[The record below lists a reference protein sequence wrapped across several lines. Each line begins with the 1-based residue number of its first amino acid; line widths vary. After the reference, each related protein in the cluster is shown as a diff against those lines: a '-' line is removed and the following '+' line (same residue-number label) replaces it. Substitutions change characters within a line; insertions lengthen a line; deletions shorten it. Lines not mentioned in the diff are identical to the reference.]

1 MENIK
6 LKMGFD
12 DLIPELGG
20 DGRYQALAVISF
32 LLFYAATAWQYN
44 ITVFIAA
51 HMQHWCHVPELAH
64 LNHTTFMHIAVPLEE
79 NQFGEAMYSQC
90 RVYDLNYS
98 SVTAEG
104 VTNWIPNG
112 NTSTRKCNGYVYDTS
127 RFTSTLV
134 SQYDLVCDRKW
145 LYTLAASAFMAGLFC
160 GAFCSGALADR
171 FGRQRTCFI
180 MFALHFLTTM
190 GAAVVPDYA
199 AFLVLRGLVGASGL
213 GAYTTLYA
221 YNLEAMSKEAR
232 SKAFYIIMMGRLA
245 KGGLVFLA
253 YFIRNHI
260 HLQIAASVCLLPGLI
275 VVFFLPESPRW
286 LMATGRWNEAEAVCK
301 KIARINRVKLSEDF
315 NLDKYREAYY
325 ENKTCEE
332 NEDNGKT
339 NATIL
344 DLFRTPRLRK
354 RTILT
359 YCMWFTMIFLAF
371 GIDLNVEKI
380 IPGDVYLNMLS
391 MTCLNELGGFVTGY
405 IAIFKMKR
413 RIVVT
418 TWFIIAGVCVIAM
431 APLMLLG
438 IPGIITA
445 LGLIGAMLVTN
456 LWCLVYLFSGELFPT
471 VARSVGMGS
480 GSSLS
485 RLGGLIT
492 PQLPLLGDIWYGL
505 PYIVLGVVAILGG
518 ILVLCL
524 PETKN
529 RRLPDTLQEAEI
541 FGTAKYD
548 QDYAMDTATS
558 IQAPLK
564 EDGAQEE
571 NESML

>member
-1 MENIK
+1 
-6 LKMGFD
+6 MGFD
-12 DLIPELGG
+12 DLLPELGG
-20 DGRYQALAVISF
+20 FGRYQKVSIISF
-32 LLFYAATAWQYN
+32 LLFYAANSWQYN

-51 HMQHWCHVPELAH
+51 DMQHWCHVPELAH
-64 LNHTTFMHIAVPLEE
+64 LNHTTFMNIAVPLEE
-79 NQFGEAMYSQC
+79 NQFGEAVYSQC

-98 SVTAEG
+98 SITDDD
-104 VTNWIPNG
+104 VTNWTPNG
-112 NTSTRKCNGYVYDTS
+112 NISIRKCNGYVYDTS

-171 FGRQRTCFI
+171 FGRQRTGLI
-180 MFALHFLTTM
+180 MLALHMLTTM
-190 GAAVVPDYA
+190 GAALVPNYT
-199 AFLVLRGLVGASGL
+199 AFLVLRGLVGATAL
-213 GAYTTLYA
+213 GSFTPLYA
-221 YNLEAMSKEAR
+221 YNLEAMSKETR
-232 SKAFYIIMMGRLA
+232 SKAFYIIMVGRIA
-245 KGGLVFLA
+245 KGGLVLLG

-260 HLQIAASVCLLPGLI
+260 HLQIAASVCLLPGMI

-286 LMATGRWNEAEAVCK
+286 LMATGRWNEAEAVCR
-301 KIARINRVKLSEDF
+301 KIARINRVKLPENF
-315 NLDKYREAYY
+315 NVDKCRELYS
-325 ENKTCEE
+325 ENKTCDE
-332 NEDNGKT
+332 NARKS
-339 NATIL
+339 ATIL

-354 RTILT
+354 RTLLT
-359 YCMWFTMIFLAF
+359 YCMWCTLIFLAF
-371 GIDLNVEKI
+371 GIDFNVEKI
-380 IPGDVYLNMLS
+380 IPGDVYLNMLC
-391 MTCLNELGGFVTGY
+391 MACLNELGGFVTGY

-456 LWCLVYLFSGELFPT
+456 LWCLVYLFAGELCPT
-471 VARSVGMGS
+471 VARTVGMGS

-548 QDYAMDTATS
+548 QDYAMETATS

-564 EDGAQEE
+564 DDGAKDEGE
-571 NESML
+571 LML